1 MTEPLSPPERHPERT
16 DPPLIARPPALPPSG
31 RGRVALRLTA
41 AACLGR
47 FELQV
52 CRDCATVQYP
62 PREACHCCLSLQL
75 DWTLQSGEGELIS
88 QTTLAHS
95 HDEYFR
101 ERLPWRLG
109 MVRLDCGPTVI
120 THLHGDVAPAPARV
134 RVRVHL
140 DRSGQ

>member
-1 MTEPLSPPERHPERT
+1 VTEPLSPPERKKPV
-16 DPPLIARPPALPPSG
+16 PATRVPVLPPSG
-31 RGRVALRLTA
+31 RSRVALGLTA

-95 HDEYFR
+95 HNQYFR
-101 ERLPWRLG
+101 ERLPWRVLSL
-109 MVRLDCGPTVI
+109 R
-120 THLHGDVAPAPARV
+120 
-134 RVRVHL
+134 
-140 DRSGQ
+140 